1 LHDDNDKNQRLKD
14 ELRTF
19 ARKQAYENKC
29 NDHKYDE
36 IFGGLR
42 LNTLKN
48 MLNNNN
54 PKTEAQERFTTAQ
67 FKLRA
72 LIVIFP
78 CVLVLAIVSF
88 RVTETKV
95 LLLSLPNFTI
105 SMSSDFVCFLLLVI
119 TLIIGSFFEKQ
130 RKSAFIDL
138 QKNHG
143 ISEMD
148 AKLEYKR
155 QFVSNT

>member
-29 NDHKYDE
+29 NDPKYDE

-48 MLNNNN
+48 MPINNN
-54 PKTEAQERFTTAQ
+54 PKTEAEERFTAAQ

-72 LIVIFP
+72 LMVIFP

-88 RVTETKV
+88 RITEAKI

-105 SMSSDFVCFLLLVI
+105 SMSDDFVCFLLLVI
-119 TLIIGSFFEKQ
+119 ALIIGSFFEKQ
-130 RKSAFIDL
+130 RKVAFIDL
-138 QKNHG
+138 QKNRG

-155 QFVSNT
+155 QFVNNT